1 MSSSTWVGSAY
12 GLNFAGLDADRTLFG
27 ERRPDAPTVTI
38 GWEASPATACA
49 GLAGNDTADLQFLSG
64 QRVRMDRVARTAT
77 YSGARIAR
85 DERVHPYLGQVAI
98 VHSRWLGREAI
109 HAGAFET
116 AGAAWAVVG
125 GRASGKS
132 SVIAALAARGY
143 SALADDTVI
152 TDGHRVY
159 AGPRCVDLRHRI
171 PGCAQSVTRA
181 RRDTRWRVRLAP
193 APFAAPLGGWIFLR
207 WGERVALS
215 PIPPERLIVMLA
227 RRRAR
232 TELGSDPGVILELAG
247 RPGWFLTH
255 PKSWDCAESSL
266 SLLLETVTA
275 AIPATL

>member
-1 MSSSTWVGSAY
+1 VSSSTWVGSAY

-125 GRASGKS
+125 GRAEAEKG
-132 SVIAALAARGY
+132 AEL
-143 SALADDTVI
+143 
-152 TDGHRVY
+152 
-159 AGPRCVDLRHRI
+159 
-171 PGCAQSVTRA
+171 
-181 RRDTRWRVRLAP
+181 WR
-193 APFAAPLGGWIFLR
+193 F
-207 WGERVALS
+207 
-215 PIPPERLIVMLA
+215 M
-227 RRRAR
+227 
-232 TELGSDPGVILELAG
+232 
-247 RPGWFLTH
+247 
-255 PKSWDCAESSL
+255 PKSFQKYVNNPDPREIQRQAEQEVPLDKVFQGWVVSEDPQAHIEGIQK
-266 SLLLETVTA
+266 LLDDGARQVFVHSPQEDQERFIEFYGREVLPKVRGR
-275 AIPATL
+275 